1 MKTIKTLSLILL
13 KGWPSFYGNHSK
25 KIKLVGF
32 VLYTMV
38 VCIIVN
44 IMSLADDKIN
54 DILSNLLSA
63 LSIFTALAYGILF
76 IGPEKLAERISILEN
91 RLLKQKRYFD
101 DADKNSLI
109 RYANFIKSFNQ
120 DIFFVSL
127 MSLVI
132 ISLIFIKWLIINQ
145 IISQCLIAAIVWCS
159 IILLFFLFKIVATLY
174 RLNQASI
181 SDANLQIK
189 DFAKTYNPNKVDR
202 GNGYT
207 SDIPK
212 YKDNEYDNQ
221 RHKETDSLR

>member
-1 MKTIKTLSLILL
+1 MKTVKTLSLILL
-13 KGWPSFYGNHSK
+13 KGWTSFYGSHSK
-25 KIKLVGF
+25 KINLIGF
-32 VLYTMV
+32 ALYTMIIYIV
-38 VCIIVN
+38 VNTIT
-44 IMSLADDKIN
+44 LTDDKIN

-76 IGPEKLAERISILEN
+76 IGPEKLTERISILEN
-91 RLLKQKRYFD
+91 RILKQKRYFD

-132 ISLIFIKWLIINQ
+132 ISLIFIKWLITNH
-145 IISQCLIAAIVWCS
+145 IISQCLIVAIVWCS
-159 IILLFFLFKIVATLY
+159 IILLFCLFKIVGTLY

-181 SDANLQIK
+181 SDANMQIN
-189 DFAKTYNPNKVDR
+189 DFAKIYNPNKVDK
-202 GNGYT
+202 GNGNT

-212 YKDNEYDNQ
+212 YKDNEYDN
-221 RHKETDSLR
+221 

>member
-1 MKTIKTLSLILL
+1 MRTIKTLNLILL
-13 KGWPSFYGNHSK
+13 KGWSSLYGNHPK
-25 KIKLVGF
+25 KVKLAGF
-32 VLYTMV
+32 ILYTMII
-38 VCIIVN
+38 CIIVN
-44 IMSLADDKIN
+44 ITTMTDDKIN

-76 IGPEKLAERISILEN
+76 IGPEKLAERISTLEN

-101 DADKNSLI
+101 DADKNALI

-132 ISLIFIKWLIINQ
+132 ISLIFIKWMISNQ
-145 IISQCLIAAIVWCS
+145 VISQCLIVAIVWCS

-181 SDANLQIK
+181 SDANIQIK
-189 DFAKTYNPNKVDR
+189 DFTKIYNSDKADR
-202 GNGYT
+202 GNGHST
-207 SDIPK
+207 DIPIH
-212 YKDNEYDNQ
+212 KDNEYNN
-221 RHKETDSLR
+221 